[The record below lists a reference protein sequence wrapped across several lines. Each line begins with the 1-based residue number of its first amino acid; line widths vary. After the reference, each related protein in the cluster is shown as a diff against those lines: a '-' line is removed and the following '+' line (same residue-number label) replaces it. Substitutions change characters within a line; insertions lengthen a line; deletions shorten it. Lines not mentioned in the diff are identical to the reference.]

1 MYNPV
6 YKTCGEYP
14 ECAMTY
20 YKVEYCRM
28 THKKLPG
35 TQNFVLY
42 LVIAEFSY
50 LNFRF
55 ESTFSQILTGIDD
68 FECVPS
74 SFLLRSTLRISF
86 RPSFLQTSLGKI
98 LTLFFSI
105 PHSLTSYAQKLT
117 T

>member
-1 MYNPV
+1 
-6 YKTCGEYP
+6 
-14 ECAMTY
+14 
-20 YKVEYCRM
+20 M

-35 TQNFVLY
+35 TQNSVQY
-42 LVIAEFSY
+42 LVIAEFSF

-55 ESTFSQILTGIDD
+55 ESTLSQILIEIDD

-98 LTLFFSI
+98 LTLFSSI
-105 PHSLTSYAQKLT
+105 SRSLRMHRS
-117 T
+117 